1 VSGLVQWVYRYGEWD
16 GVGEKG
22 GMNEGKGKMT

>member
-1 VSGLVQWVYRYGEWD
+1 VSGLVQWVYRCGEWD

-22 GMNEGKGKMT
+22 KMNEGKGKMT